1 MSQSCVVGIDPGL
14 TRCGI
19 GVVCLQ
25 QHSAAIKPVAVDV
38 IRTPIDTDIARRL
51 LDISEGVSTILDRF
65 QPDAVAIERVFTQHN
80 RNTAVGTAMAAGG
93 CCYGSSAT

>member
-38 IRTPIDTDIARRL
+38 IRTPIDTDIAA
-51 LDISEGVSTILDRF
+51 S
-65 QPDAVAIERVFTQHN
+65 FT
-80 RNTAVGTAMAAGG
+80 GYIGG
-93 CCYGSSAT
+93 SIHYS

>member
-51 LDISEGVSTILDRF
+51 LDI
-65 QPDAVAIERVFTQHN
+65 
-80 RNTAVGTAMAAGG
+80 
-93 CCYGSSAT
+93 